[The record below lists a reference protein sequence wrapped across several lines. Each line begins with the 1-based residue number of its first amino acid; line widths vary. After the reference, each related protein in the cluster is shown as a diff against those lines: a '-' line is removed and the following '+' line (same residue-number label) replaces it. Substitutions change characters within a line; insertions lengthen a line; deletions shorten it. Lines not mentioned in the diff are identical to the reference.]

1 MEPCSVRASKPVSC
15 TERIIRSGASR
26 VVYAYAE
33 PACFVRC
40 EGTRLLREAGIDV
53 LPVPA
58 YAPLVR
64 RTNAHIVH
72 D

>member
-1 MEPCSVRASKPVSC
+1 MVAFAAGV
-15 TERIIRSGASR
+15 TA
-26 VVYAYAE
+26 
-33 PACFVRC
+33 
-40 EGTRLLREAGIDV
+40 LLREAGIDV